1 MKRSAWYLVVALVF
15 AFGQTA
21 SALDTVK
28 KINNQR
34 ATGTLKTV
42 SATEATIDVSG
53 RLEKVPVTDIE
64 AIEYEGEPTDLKLAR
79 SSVKTGNDKAAIA
92 SLDRIRPDP
101 AMKPGVKADIA
112 FYRAYCNARSA
123 LAGGGDLQ
131 KAGQDMFVFIS
142 ANAESYHFLQAQ
154 EMLGDL
160 LVAVGKVDDAIKAY
174 GVLDQSPFP
183 EYKMRAGTARGRALM
198 SQSKFPEALGEFDKV
213 LALPFDAAKQKGT
226 SAESQRFA
234 AVLGK
239 AQCQSKTGGYEEAI
253 KQLETV
259 VIANLSPEE
268 SALQAL
274 AYNTLGNCYLQKP
287 DGKKNA
293 LMAFLHTDMLY
304 NNVPSAHAEA
314 LWNLSQLW
322 IDVGKNERGQDCQ
335 NRLTSQYPGS
345 PWLTKKRGP

>member
-1 MKRSAWYLVVALVF
+1 MKRSAWFLVVALVLSLVQN
-15 AFGQTA
+15 AA
-21 SALDTVK
+21 AIDVIR

-34 ATGTLKTV
+34 ASGVLKTV
-42 SATEATIDVSG
+42 NATEASIDVSG
-53 RLEKVPVTDIE
+53 KLEKVPVTEIE
-64 AIEYEGEPTDLKLAR
+64 AIEFDGEPSDLKLAR
-79 SSVKTGNDKAAIA
+79 SSIKSGNDKAAITM
-92 SLDRIRPDP
+92 LDKIKPDP
-101 AMKPGVKADIA
+101 AMKPGVKQDLA
-112 FYRAYCNARSA
+112 FYRAYANARSA
-123 LAGGGDLQ
+123 LGGSGDIQ
-131 KAGQDMFVFIS
+131 KAGQDMYTFIS
-142 ANAESYHFLQAQ
+142 GNADSYHFLQAQ

-174 GVLDQSPFP
+174 GVLDQSPYP

-239 AQCQSKTGGYEEAI
+239 AQCQAKTGGFDEAI

-274 AYNTLGNCYLQKP
+274 AYNTLGNCYIQKP

-293 LMAFLHTDMLY
+293 LLAFLHTDVLY
-304 NNVPSAHAEA
+304 NNVPNAHAEA

-322 IDVGKNERGQDCQ
+322 IDVGKNERGQECL
-335 NRLTSQYPGS
+335 NRLNRLYPGS
-345 PWLTKKRGP
+345 PWLSKKR